1 MPVVSKTVP
10 PKPKSAPL
18 QPMGDILDS
27 GVDVGQLEDLYVR
40 LALYGRNGI
49 GKTTLACQG
58 KKPLALIAID
68 PAPTGG
74 ARSVMSMDGITVYRV
89 AGRPLTDPKTKQ
101 PEKLWGS
108 QKALAIAE
116 SLHARFAKGTCP
128 FKTVVIDGITAWN
141 AIILQEILGVNPN
154 DMPAILQFGSIG
166 QDQYRERAERIIR
179 YNRPFLDLPCDVTI
193 IAQERDHNP
202 PKDENNRVIGS
213 KLLRDADSL
222 GAYMQ
227 SGSFFSL
234 DVGDTPA
241 RWFQD
246 NCDFVGQMYQ
256 DMEYKEHTTPP
267 MKGPD
272 GTLMPAQTSMIPTG
286 RRVRRLRT
294 MYHPNYAARVRGDY
308 RVVPEYIQAETP
320 EEMYTALMQVVKGER
335 TPLGYYPKKK

>member
-1 MPVVSKTVP
+1 
-10 PKPKSAPL
+10 
-18 QPMGDILDS
+18 MGDILDT
-27 GVDVGQLEDLYVR
+27 GVEVGQLEDLYVR

-49 GKTTLACQG
+49 GKTTLACCG

-89 AGRPLTDPKTKQ
+89 AGRPLIDPKTKQ

-116 SLHARFAKGTCP
+116 SLHARFAKGLQP

-141 AIILQEILGVNPN
+141 AVILQEILGVAPN

-202 PKDENNRVIGS
+202 PKDENNRVMGS
-213 KLLRDADSL
+213 KLLRDADVN

-286 RRVRRLRT
+286 KRVRRLRT
-294 MYHPNYAARVRGDY
+294 QYHPNYAARVRGDY

-320 EEMYTALMQVVKGER
+320 EEMYAALMQVVRGEK
-335 TPLGYYPKKK
+335 TLLGHYPKKK